1 MAFQTLRGLKWEF
14 LKKIFYASFL
24 LYSLQKKNVVPR
36 ATVTP
41 AGDSIFL
48 LKLFSLHAR
57 DVHIFRTLTA

>member
-1 MAFQTLRGLKWEF
+1 MGISKKNILRLVSVVF
-14 LKKIFYASFL
+14 FT
-24 LYSLQKKNVVPR
+24 KKNVVPR